1 MKYLLFLY
9 GVISRIILRFRKWKL
24 QNRYYELDMD
34 MQCSNMNYKEYC
46 KEIELLNKEHDKL
59 YGL

>member
-9 GVISRIILRFRKWKL
+9 GVISRIILRFKKWKL

-34 MQCSNMNYKEYC
+34 MQCSNMTYKEYYQ
-46 KEIELLNKEHDKL
+46 EIKVLNKEHDKL

>member
-1 MKYLLFLY
+1 MKIDRQEVKEYSLIF
-9 GVISRIILRFRKWKL
+9 RFKKWKF

-46 KEIELLNKEHDKL
+46 KEVKLLNKEHDKL
-59 YGL
+59 YVL

>member
-1 MKYLLFLY
+1 MKYLFFLY
-9 GVISRIILRFRKWKL
+9 GVISRIILRIRKWKL

-34 MQCSNMNYKEYC
+34 MQCSNMTYKEYC
-46 KEIELLNKEHDKL
+46 KEIESLNKEHDKL

>member
-9 GVISRIILRFRKWKL
+9 GVISRINLRFKKWKL

-34 MQCSNMNYKEYC
+34 MQCTNMTYKEYC
-46 KEIELLNKEHDKL
+46 EEQGLLNIKHDKL

>member
-1 MKYLLFLY
+1 MMKYLLFLY
-9 GVISRIILRFRKWKL
+9 GVISRIILRFKKWKL

-46 KEIELLNKEHDKL
+46 KEIKL
-59 YGL
+59 KQIKI